1 MPIYLAYADDHALV
15 RQTIS
20 NFLQS
25 SGEFKI
31 LYEDC
36 NGRELLNQLSSTA
49 ILPDI
54 CILDHKMPVLNG
66 LETLRILKSK
76 YPEVKV
82 ILLSMYLDHFTLVTA
97 YRLGANGAVS
107 KDSDVSDLL
116 TCIEEVKTTG
126 FYVSSYFSKS
136 VQSAI
141 RNSNERLPTLSQG
154 ELGYLDLL
162 CEGFKNQEIADRLGV
177 ALKTVEYY
185 RNCLLS
191 KLNLKNTTDL
201 MLFALRNGMSMQ
213 CK

>member
-1 MPIYLAYADDHALV
+1 MTIYLAYADDHALV

-76 YPEVKV
+76 YPAVKARCSRCSV
-82 ILLSMYLDHFTLVTA
+82 GHLELHNRNPI
-97 YRLGANGAVS
+97 
-107 KDSDVSDLL
+107 SDR
-116 TCIEEVKTTG
+116 
-126 FYVSSYFSKS
+126 SSVF
-136 VQSAI
+136 
-141 RNSNERLPTLSQG
+141 
-154 ELGYLDLL
+154 
-162 CEGFKNQEIADRLGV
+162 C
-177 ALKTVEYY
+177 
-185 RNCLLS
+185 
-191 KLNLKNTTDL
+191 
-201 MLFALRNGMSMQ
+201 
-213 CK
+213 